1 MRPGGKDKRKG
12 AFDGDKDPEKK
23 NLPRHGP
30 PVTGATTA
38 TPDGTK
44 RQSGAQGLPTLGR
57 DQPPPSLPPSTPNEI
72 ETMKKIIDGLVALA
86 RPEARGTARGMGQ
99 DLLAGIR
106 KNYNAA
112 QTQNGNI
119 SLANLRRV
127 VAEEVKAAVNGAQD
141 RRSWATVA
149 AAAPQGPTPTQT
161 QHGTPSKIVPAR

>member
-1 MRPGGKDKRKG
+1 M
-12 AFDGDKDPEKK
+12 A
-23 NLPRHGP
+23 L
-30 PVTGATTA
+30 
-38 TPDGTK
+38 
-44 RQSGAQGLPTLGR
+44 SGSQGLRGSQHSGGTPT
-57 DQPPPSLPPSTPNEI
+57 PPSLPPPSLNEI

-86 RPEARGTARGMGQ
+86 KPEARGTARGIGQ

-127 VAEEVKAAVNGAQD
+127 VAEEVKAAVSGAQD

-149 AAAPQGPTPTQT
+149 AAAP
-161 QHGTPSKIVPAR
+161 